1 MNLSEL
7 SIRRPVTV
15 IMLTLMALAL
25 GAISI
30 FKLPLLFMP
39 EISWPSLRVQV
50 DYPSSSPE
58 EVEQDITRPIEDILG
73 TVTELKSMSSSSS
86 GSGANVMLEFDY
98 DADMDLKSLEVR
110 DKIDQVRNSLPSGVR
125 NVYIRRWQTTQS
137 PIMHLTLTLKQS
149 RDELNTLMDN
159 VIRPRLERINGVANV
174 DVRGLD
180 NKQIYVD
187 IDPDRLR
194 AFGLD
199 MFSLGQSIRNNNLD
213 LGSGHLYEQG
223 KKFFLRTVGR
233 FQTLEEIREL
243 PIRGTTVRIRDVAD
257 VRYAYPERTS
267 IYHFNGQDAVT
278 VRIFKASTANVVD
291 VCRAVQAELEQLHH
305 LPELSGLEYRVF
317 RDSSKEILDTI
328 GDLSE
333 GGLYGGLLAVVIMF
347 LFLWKVRS
355 TIILTISMPICVVF
369 TFAGMY
375 VLRSLGVVDI
385 SINIISLMGMVFAV
399 GMIVDASI
407 VVLENIFRH
416 KQEEGLGAMD
426 AARVGSQEVGMAV
439 TASTLT
445 TIIVFVPLL
454 FASQSMF
461 GKFMSDFGVAVTLAL
476 VSSLVVSLTLVPMI
490 SSRIYTGQEKP
501 KLRLLRWL
509 TRLYGGFMAWTL
521 RHRYVMLLLMAP
533 VLWFSFWLFSQIEQ
547 EDMPRVSARELN
559 VNVLMPSNYNLEEMQ
574 TLFDRVEAVVVKHRQ
589 ALEIETYTTS
599 YGKER
604 RSLGRYSG
612 ELNLFFTEEGDQL
625 TSVDLLKERLLALL
639 PREAGVEYQAGA
651 MRHFGGGDGGFNVE
665 LRGDNREVLALYA
678 DQIKSRLMALPGVKD
693 VTTDLES
700 GDQELHF
707 RVNRVKAESLGL
719 TPRQVAQTISGALSE
734 RATTRYNTDTGE
746 VDVIVRFREADRK
759 SIDQVL
765 NLKVA
770 APSGELVTL
779 STVAQPEFRA
789 GPQVIRKENR
799 KQIVSISAN
808 AGRSG
813 MMWLQQSLQ
822 DALADLELPPG
833 YSWEMGRSFRR
844 FAENQQMQTFAVWLA
859 LLFIFIVMASLFES
873 LVQPVIIMFTVP
885 FAITGVSLTFWL
897 TGTSLSSTAYLGIM
911 LMCGVVVNNAIILV
925 DHVNHLRREKGLP
938 RLEALITGGKDR
950 LRPIL
955 MTAMTTIFGLLPM
968 IMPVIVPQWF
978 GAVSFRAQQW
988 APVALALFGGLTTS
1002 TFLTLVVVPTLYM
1015 MVEDLRDWAARVARR
1030 AIRAAAPAA
1039 SVDPAKNA

>member
-15 IMLTLMALAL
+15 IMLTLMAIIL
-25 GAISI
+25 GIISI

-39 EISWPSLRVQV
+39 EISFPSLRVQV

-110 DKIDQVRNSLPSGVR
+110 DKIDQVRNLLPSGVR
-125 NVYIRRWQTTQS
+125 NIYIRRWQTTQS
-137 PIMHLTLTLKQS
+137 PILHLTMTLKQS

-159 VIRPRLERINGVANV
+159 VIRPRLERIDGVANV

-180 NKQIYVD
+180 QKDVYID
-187 IDPDRLR
+187 INPDRVQ

-199 MFSLGQSIRNNNLD
+199 VYTLGQSLRNNNLD

-223 KKFFLRTVGR
+223 KKYFLRTVGR
-233 FQTLEEIREL
+233 FQNLEEIRDL
-243 PIRGTTVRIRDVAD
+243 PIRGTTVRVRDVAD

-267 IYHFNGQDAVT
+267 VYHFNGQDAVT
-278 VRIFKASTANVVD
+278 VRIFKASTANVVE
-291 VCRAVQAELEQLHH
+291 VCQSVTAELEQLHK
-305 LPELSGLEYRVF
+305 LPELTGLEYRVF
-317 RDSSKEILDTI
+317 RDSSEEILGTI
-328 GDLSE
+328 SDLSE
-333 GGLYGGLLAVVIMF
+333 GGMYGGLLALVIMF

-355 TIILTISMPICVVF
+355 TFILSISMPICVVF

-375 VLRSLGVVDI
+375 ALRSLGVVDI

-399 GMIVDASI
+399 GMIVDSSI

-416 KQEEGLGAMD
+416 KQEEGLNAMD
-426 AARVGSQEVGMAV
+426 AARVGSREVGMAV

-490 SSRIYTGQEKP
+490 ASRIYTGQEKP
-501 KLRLLRWL
+501 KLRLLQWI
-509 TRLYGGFMAWTL
+509 TQLYGRFMAWTL
-521 RHRYVMLLLMAP
+521 RGRYVMLLLLVP

-547 EDMPRVSARELN
+547 EDMPRVAARELN
-559 VNVLMPSNYNLEEMQ
+559 VNVLMPSNYNMEEMAA
-574 TLFDRVEAVVVKHRQ
+574 LFDRIEGTVAKNQQ
-589 ALEIETYTTS
+589 ALEVETYTTS

-612 ELNLFFTEEGDQL
+612 ELSLYFTEEGDQL
-625 TSVDLLKERLLALL
+625 TSVDILKERMQALL
-639 PREAGVEYQAGA
+639 PAEAGVEYQVGA
-651 MRHFGGGDGGFNVE
+651 MRHFGGSEGGFNVE
-665 LRGDNREVLALYA
+665 LRGDNREILALYA
-678 DQIKSRLMALPGVKD
+678 EQIKTRLMSLPEVKD

-734 RATTRYNTDTGE
+734 RATTRYNTEMGE

-759 SIDQVL
+759 SIDQIL

-779 STVAQPEFRA
+779 STVAQPEFQA
-789 GPQVIRKENR
+789 GPRVIRKENR

-808 AGRSG
+808 TGRSG

-822 DALADLELPPG
+822 DALGDLELPPG

-844 FAENQQMQTFAVWLA
+844 FAESQEMQTFAVWLA
-859 LLFIFIVMASLFES
+859 LLFIFIIMASLFES
-873 LVQPVIIMFTVP
+873 LVQPMIIMITVP

-925 DHVNHLRREKGLP
+925 DHVNILRREKGLP
-938 RLEALITGGKDR
+938 RLEALVTGGKDR

-968 IMPVIVPQWF
+968 ILPVIVPQWF
-978 GAVSFRAQQW
+978 GAVSFRAQQY

-1002 TFLTLVVVPTLYM
+1002 TFLTLVVVPTLYLV
-1015 MVEDLRDWAARVARR
+1015 VEDLRDWTRRVVRR
-1030 AIRAAAPAA
+1030 AVGHVVAPDAPEKA
-1039 SVDPAKNA
+1039 